1 VADSEDR
8 KRLQKQLTQAKQR
21 RAKQHVSSDQAVS
34 PVAREAALPASLREP
49 DDIAKGVAI
58 VRNPDEDP
66 GIRESVLG
74 RLSIA
79 AGKSHELI
87 DLVLNILTNR
97 ADPPGLRL
105 TALRV
110 LQELSFSSGLFQ
122 TRRADYLAALRE
134 VVSDADAGLREP
146 ALEILALK
154 KDEYAQRI
162 LLNGLRTPSEAIV
175 PPEKAIQML
184 GYDVHAEHY
193 PILRELLAN
202 PPNAAAKEEAVR
214 ALAGD
219 PGSQQLLTDV
229 LVDKAES
236 LEVRKLSALALGA
249 LAPEAFAPH
258 AKRIVA
264 DDDDEDDLRATVLTS
279 LTSSGDQK
287 ALRDDAE
294 FQQHVERLKARSSS
308 GAAGRAA
315 ASFLAKQKKG

>member
-1 VADSEDR
+1 MADSEDR
-8 KRLQKQLTQAKQR
+8 ERLQKELTQAKQR
-21 RAKQHVSSDQAVS
+21 RAEQHVSSDQAVS
-34 PVAREAALPASLREP
+34 AVAREAALPATLREP

-58 VRNPDEDP
+58 VQNPDEDA
-66 GIRESVLG
+66 GLRESVLG

-87 DLVLNILTNR
+87 DLMLRVLTNR
-97 ADPPGLRL
+97 TDPAGLRL
-105 TALRV
+105 AALRV

-162 LLNGLRTPSEAIV
+162 LLNGLRTPSEALV

-219 PGSQQLLTDV
+219 PGSQQLLADLLT
-229 LVDKAES
+229 DKAEG

-249 LAPEAFAPH
+249 LAPEAFARH

-264 DDDDEDDLRATVLTS
+264 DDDDEDDLPTVLTS

-294 FQQHVERLKARSSS
+294 FQQHVERLRARSSS